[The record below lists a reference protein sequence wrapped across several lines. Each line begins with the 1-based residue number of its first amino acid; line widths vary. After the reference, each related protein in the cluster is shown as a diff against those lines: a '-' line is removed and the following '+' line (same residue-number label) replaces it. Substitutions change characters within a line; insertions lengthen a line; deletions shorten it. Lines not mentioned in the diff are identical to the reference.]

1 MLSKVYALIR
11 NRDKTM
17 ARAFNNPKRSMAII
31 QLASIIEE
39 GLLTNNELKE
49 LSAETREAVEVIE
62 HLRRA

>member
-1 MLSKVYALIR
+1 VLSKVYALIR